1 MTENEAKAVKFIKN
15 IKDNAVVTLDHIA
28 KEEPNVSPLLYEG
41 RKEKANTILEMVEEL
56 LQYRAIGT
64 IEECRDAVE
73 KQKPKKPIEHRYNNP
88 IARFINGDVAYKTY
102 YNCPNCNA
110 LYVER
115 DKTCYKC
122 GQMLNWSDFRDVVW
136 NRRVNDGK
144 TD

>member
-1 MTENEAKAVKFIKN
+1 MTENEAIGRIQSGICCEKGAVRYCT
-15 IKDNAVVTLDHIA
+15 DACMH
-28 KEEPNVSPLLYEG
+28 G
-41 RKEKANTILEMVEEL
+41 KEKCAYSMAINALEEVR
-56 LQYRAIGT
+56 QYRAIGT
-64 IEECRDAVE
+64 VEECRDAVE

-88 IARFINGDVAYKTY
+88 IARFINGDVKTY

-122 GQMLNWSDFRDVVW
+122 GQMLNLSDFRDVVW
-136 NRRVNDGK
+136 NRRENDGK